1 MLVTKDVLLVRQFQ
15 SGDEEAVRNLHWLA
29 LPVKTLLVDGPWDD
43 DDLRNIRNEYLNNGG
58 DFLVGFLRNNLVC
71 MGALRKVSA
80 NVGEIRLM
88 RVHPDHQRKG
98 FGQLILDKLESD
110 ASRIG
115 YDILRLDTNTKQCAA
130 QYFCKKNGY
139 KETHRAIISFME
151 VIFFEKQ
158 LK

>member
-1 MLVTKDVLLVRQFQ
+1 MLVTKDVLLIRQFQ

-29 LPVKTLLVDGPWDD
+29 LPTKTLLLSGPWDD
-43 DDLRNIRNEYLNNGG
+43 DDLYNIKDKYLNNGG

-71 MGALRKVSA
+71 MGALRKVSE

-88 RVHPDHQRKG
+88 RVHPDHQRNG
-98 FGQLILDKLESD
+98 FGQLVLDKLESD

-115 YDILRLDTNTKQCAA
+115 YDTLHVDTNTKQCAA
-130 QYFCKKNGY
+130 QYFYKKNGY
-139 KETHRAIISFME
+139 KETRRAIISFME
-151 VIFFEKQ
+151 VIFFEKK